1 MNKKLEERVIEF
13 RCFGLPGQPVM
24 HVGTSYLVNDLVRE
38 IDAQAARIAE
48 LKAAAKLFIATFP
61 LPPYHNDSSGKRGFG
76 KDSPIVLAYKATE
89 IALENTAKAETEAK

>member
-1 MNKKLEERVIEF
+1 MNKELHEEFQRTEKGLGAGQNDYRYLAWLETRAI
-13 RCFGLPGQPVM
+13 
-24 HVGTSYLVNDLVRE
+24 S
-38 IDAQAARIAE
+38 QAARIAE

-89 IALENTAKAETEAK
+89 IALENTAKAEKEEK